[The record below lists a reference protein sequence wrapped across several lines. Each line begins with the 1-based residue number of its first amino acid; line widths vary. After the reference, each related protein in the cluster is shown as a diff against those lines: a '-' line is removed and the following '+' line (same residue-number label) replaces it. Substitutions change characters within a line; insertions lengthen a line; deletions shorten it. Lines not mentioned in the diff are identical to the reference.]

1 MSDPSD
7 FVSGT
12 IDDLL
17 LSMAAGLVHAQEQLN
32 RLQTVDAL
40 GRPGPTYQVP
50 YLDFDLRVTAQ
61 FVTDPKLDQKYGTG
75 VLAPGGSR
83 HLVMRAIQP
92 ADTTIDGFK
101 GEIVSNLRGRFVA
114 VPPNA
119 GKPPLVVAT
128 TVEQLDPQHHELR
141 VLVRT
146 ALGEPIPGLQVH
158 YNLDLVLSIALSAAD
173 GVVIT
178 ALQPTTVVTQ
188 GVVLTDATGLAR
200 TTLTTSNVTPEPT
213 GASVVVAVDVAGKL
227 EHLVVVAP

>member
-17 LSMAAGLVHAQEQLN
+17 LSMAAGLVHAQRQLDQ
-32 RLQTVDAL
+32 LQTVDAL
-40 GRPGPTYQVP
+40 GHPGPTYQVP

-61 FVTDPKLDQKYGTG
+61 FVTDPGLDQKYASKA
-75 VLAPGGSR
+75 LAPGGSR

-92 ADTTIDGFK
+92 ADTTLEGFK

-119 GKPPLVVAT
+119 GKPPLVVT
-128 TVEQLDPQHHELR
+128 TAVEQLDERHHGLR
-141 VLVRT
+141 VVVRT
-146 ALGEPIPGLQVH
+146 ALGEPVPGLEVH
-158 YNLDLVLSIALSAAD
+158 FNLDAALSVTLSAAD

-178 ALQPTTVVTQ
+178 DLQPATVLAQ
-188 GVVLTDATGLAR
+188 GVVLTDAGGLAQ
-200 TTLTTSNVTPEPT
+200 TSLATSTAAPEPAGT
-213 GASVVVAVDVAGKL
+213 SIVIAVDVAGRL

>member
-17 LSMAAGLVHAQEQLN
+17 LSMAEGLVHAQRQLDQ
-32 RLQTVDAL
+32 LQTVDAL

-61 FVTDPKLDQKYGTG
+61 FVTDPTLDQKYTSKA
-75 VLAPGGSR
+75 LAPGGSR

-92 ADTTIDGFK
+92 ADTTIEGFK

-119 GKPPLVVAT
+119 GKPPLVVSTA
-128 TVEQLDPQHHELR
+128 VEQVDAQHHDLR
-141 VLVRT
+141 VIVRT
-146 ALGEPIPGLQVH
+146 ALGEPVPGLEVH
-158 YNLDLVLSIALSAAD
+158 FNLDAALSVTLSAAD

-178 ALQPTTVVTQ
+178 ELRPSTVLAQ
-188 GVVLTDATGLAR
+188 GVVITNAAGLSQTSLATSAA
-200 TTLTTSNVTPEPT
+200 TPEPVGT
-213 GASVVVAVDVAGKL
+213 SIVVAVDVAGRL

>member
-17 LSMAAGLVHAQEQLN
+17 LSMASGLVHAQRQLDQ
-32 RLQTVDAL
+32 LQTVDAL

-61 FVTDPKLDQKYGTG
+61 FVTDPTLDQKYTSKA
-75 VLAPGGSR
+75 LAPGGSR

-92 ADTTIDGFK
+92 ADTTLDGFK

-119 GKPPLVVAT
+119 GKPPLVVT
-128 TVEQLDPQHHELR
+128 TAVEQTDAQHHGLR
-141 VLVRT
+141 VTVRT
-146 ALGEPIPGLQVH
+146 ALGEPVPGLEVH
-158 YNLDLVLSIALSAAD
+158 FNLDTALSTSLSAAD

-178 ALQPTTVVTQ
+178 ALQASTVLAQ
-188 GVVLTDATGLAR
+188 GVVITDAGGVAQ
-200 TTLTTSNVTPEPT
+200 TTLATSTTTPEPT
-213 GASVVVAVDVAGKL
+213 GTSIVIAVDVAGRL

>member
-17 LSMAAGLVHAQEQLN
+17 LSMAEGLVHAQEQLN

-61 FVTDPKLDQKYGTG
+61 FVTDPTLDQKYRASM
-75 VLAPGGSR
+75 LSPGGSR

-92 ADTTIDGFK
+92 SDTTIDGFK

-119 GKPPLVVAT
+119 GKPPLVIST
-128 TVEQLDPQHHELR
+128 TVEQLDPQHHALR

-146 ALGEPIPGLQVH
+146 ALGEPLPGLQVH
-158 YNLDLVLSIALSAAD
+158 YNLDSALSIALSAAD

-178 ALQPTTVVTQ
+178 AFQPTTVLAQ
-188 GVVLTDATGLAR
+188 GVVLTDATGLAQ
-200 TTLTTSNVTPEPT
+200 TTLMTSAATPEPT
-213 GASVVVAVDVAGKL
+213 GTSLVVAVDVAGKL
-227 EHLVVVAP
+227 EHLVVVTQ

>member
-17 LSMAAGLVHAQEQLN
+17 LSMAEGLVHAQEQLN
-32 RLQTVDAL
+32 QLQTVDAL

-61 FVTDPKLDQKYGTG
+61 FVTDPTLDQKYRASM
-75 VLAPGGSR
+75 LSPGGSR

-92 ADTTIDGFK
+92 SDTTIDGFK

-119 GKPPLVVAT
+119 GKPPLVIST
-128 TVEQLDPQHHELR
+128 TVEQLDPQHHALR

-146 ALGEPIPGLQVH
+146 ALGEPLPGLQVH
-158 YNLDLVLSIALSAAD
+158 YNLDSALSIALSAAD
-173 GVVIT
+173 GPGPDHPDDERGH
-178 ALQPTTVVTQ
+178 ARAHGHQPRGRRRRGGQ
-188 GVVLTDATGLAR
+188 AR
-200 TTLTTSNVTPEPT
+200 APRRRHAVRPRSREVPPCPQPSS
-213 GASVVVAVDVAGKL
+213 SV
-227 EHLVVVAP
+227 P

>member
-17 LSMAAGLVHAQEQLN
+17 LSMAEGLVHAQAQLDQ
-32 RLQTVDAL
+32 LQTLDAL

-50 YLDFDLRVTAQ
+50 YLDFDLRVAAQ
-61 FVTDPKLDQKYGTG
+61 FVTDPALDQKYGNKA
-75 VLAPGGSR
+75 LAPGGSK
-83 HLVMRAIQP
+83 HLTMRAIQP

-119 GKPPLVVAT
+119 GKPPLVIT
-128 TVEQLDPQHHELR
+128 TAVELVDPLHHELR
-141 VLVRT
+141 VVVRT
-146 ALGEPIPGLQVH
+146 ALGEAVPGMSVH
-158 YNLDLVLSIALSAAD
+158 FNLDAAMSIALSAAD
-173 GVVIT
+173 GVVLT
-178 ALQPTTVVTQ
+178 ELQPTTVLAQGIVVTNA
-188 GVVLTDATGLAR
+188 VGLAQ
-200 TTLTTSNVTPEPT
+200 TSLVTSDTTPEPAGT
-213 GASVVVAVDVAGKL
+213 SIVIAVDVVGRL

>member
-17 LSMAAGLVHAQEQLN
+17 LSMASGLVHAQRQLDQ
-32 RLQTVDAL
+32 LQTVDAL

-61 FVTDPKLDQKYGTG
+61 FVTNPALDQKYASKA
-75 VLAPGGSR
+75 LAPGGSR

-92 ADTTIDGFK
+92 ADTTLEGFK

-119 GKPPLVVAT
+119 GKPPLVVT
-128 TVEQLDPQHHELR
+128 TAVEQIDDQHHGLR
-141 VLVRT
+141 VAVRT
-146 ALGEPIPGLQVH
+146 ALGEAVPGLEVH
-158 YNLDLVLSIALSAAD
+158 FNLDAALSVALSEAD
-173 GVVIT
+173 GIAIVGLQPSTVLAQGIVIT
-178 ALQPTTVVTQ
+178 
-188 GVVLTDATGLAR
+188 DASGLAT
-200 TTLTTSNVTPEPT
+200 TTLATSAASPEPT
-213 GASVVVAVDVAGKL
+213 GTSIAIAVDVAGRL

>member
-17 LSMAAGLVHAQEQLN
+17 LSMAEGLVHAQQQLDQ
-32 RLQTVDAL
+32 LQTVDAL
-40 GRPGPTYQVP
+40 GRPGPTYQLP

-61 FVTDPKLDQKYGTG
+61 FVTDPALDQKYASKA
-75 VLAPGGSR
+75 LAPGGSR

-92 ADTTIDGFK
+92 ADTTIEGFK
-101 GEIVSNLRGRFVA
+101 GEIVSVLRGRFVA

-119 GKPPLVVAT
+119 GKPPLVVT
-128 TVEQLDPQHHELR
+128 TAVEQVDAQHHGLR
-141 VLVRT
+141 VVVRT
-146 ALGEPIPGLQVH
+146 ALGEPVPGLEVH
-158 YNLDLVLSIALSAAD
+158 FNLDAALSIGLSAAD

-178 ALQPTTVVTQ
+178 ALQASTVLAQ
-188 GVVLTDATGLAR
+188 GVVITDASGVAETSLATGAA
-200 TTLTTSNVTPEPT
+200 TPEPAGT
-213 GASVVVAVDVAGKL
+213 SIVVAVDVAGRL